1 MSAPAIVENRT
12 AKQAANGRSLSP
24 LVLTMGDPAGIGPD
38 ITAQAWACRSEENL
52 PPFAVVGDARLI
64 ASRAKALGL
73 DVPTVR
79 AKTPEEAYRVFGD
92 ALGVLHSELPVDVKA
107 GQPNP
112 SAASAVI
119 SAIEDAVAYVQSGK
133 ARAIV
138 TNPIN
143 KKQLYDAGLPFP
155 GHTEFL
161 GALAS
166 PAGETFAPIMML
178 VSAELRV
185 VPATVHIPLKDVPAA
200 LSRASIGQIIIGTA
214 RALDRCF
221 AIAEPR
227 IAVAGLNPHA
237 GEDGAMGSEE
247 AELIAPA
254 IADAKASGIDV
265 TGPHPADTLFAAQSR
280 KTYDAAVAMYHDQ
293 ALIPIK
299 TLAFERAV
307 NLTVGLP
314 FVRTSP
320 DHGTAYAI
328 AGTGQASAVSLI
340 EAIKLADRISARQ
353 MASPA

>member
-1 MSAPAIVENRT
+1 MSAPAIVEKGA
-12 AKQAANGRSLSP
+12 AKQAAADRSMSP

-38 ITAQAWACRSEENL
+38 ITAQAWACRGEESL
-52 PPFAVVGDARLI
+52 PPFAVIGDAELI

-79 AKTPEEAYRVFGD
+79 AKTPKEAYRSFGD
-92 ALGVLHSELPVDVKA
+92 ALGVLHSDLPVGVKA

-112 SAASAVI
+112 SAAPAVI
-119 SAIEDAVAYVQSGK
+119 SAIEDAVALVQSGQ

-161 GALAS
+161 GALARS
-166 PAGETFAPIMML
+166 TGETAAPIMML
-178 VSAELRV
+178 VSDELRV
-185 VPATVHIPLKDVPAA
+185 VPATIHVPLKDVPSA
-200 LSRASIGQIIIGTA
+200 LSRASIGRIIAGTA
-214 RALDRCF
+214 QALESCF
-221 AIAEPR
+221 GISEPR

-237 GEDGAMGSEE
+237 GENGAMGSEE
-247 AELIAPA
+247 VEQIAPA
-254 IADAKASGIDV
+254 IADAKANGIDV
-265 TGPHPADTLFAAQSR
+265 TGPHPADTLFSAQSR

-328 AGTGQASAVSLI
+328 AGSGQASAVSLI
-340 EAIKLADRISARQ
+340 EAIKLADRISVRQ
-353 MASPA
+353 MASQA